1 MLLRK
6 EHKMISLQDYKNS
19 KSVKTLVRKLFESRQ
34 VAHNVHLQTKSY
46 SLHKALDGFYNDIL
60 DHTDTF
66 VETYQGQYGILTGY
80 EKLDVSPLDESGIE
94 DYLKDCAEIFTIARD
109 SMKDSHLKNIM
120 EEIIATTYRTLYKV
134 RFLK

>member
-1 MLLRK
+1 
-6 EHKMISLQDYKNS
+6 MISLQDYKDS

-46 SLHKALDGFYNDIL
+46 SLHKALNSFYDDIL
-60 DHTDTF
+60 DHADTF
-66 VETYQGQYGILTGY
+66 IETYQGQYGILTGY
-80 EKLDVSPLDESGIE
+80 EKLDITPLDESKIE
-94 DYLKDCAEIFTIARD
+94 DYLKDCAEIFTLARD

-120 EEIIATTYRTLYKV
+120 EEIIALTYRTLYKV